1 VDSLENDKN
10 SIQKSGASKM
20 IDVLKRLPNGWSMI
34 ETHDGYVIKDE
45 DDEFV
50 CKADTAQRLNQI
62 LDNEFELAQMYASM
76 MYVLKASEP
85 AEC

>member
-1 VDSLENDKN
+1 
-10 SIQKSGASKM
+10 M

-34 ETHDGYVIKDE
+34 ETNEGYVIKDD

-50 CKADTAQRLNQI
+50 CQADTAERLNQI

>member
-1 VDSLENDKN
+1 MDSPKKDKN
-10 SIQKSGASKM
+10 YIPNSGANKM

-34 ETHDGYVIKDE
+34 ETNEGYVIKDD

-50 CKADTAQRLNQI
+50 CQADTAERLNQI

>member
-1 VDSLENDKN
+1 
-10 SIQKSGASKM
+10 
-20 IDVLKRLPNGWSMI
+20 MI
-34 ETHDGYVIKDE
+34 ETNEGYVIKDD

-50 CKADTAQRLNQI
+50 CQADTAERLNQI

>member
-1 VDSLENDKN
+1 MDSPKKDKN
-10 SIQKSGASKM
+10 CIPNSGANKM

-34 ETHDGYVIKDE
+34 ETNDGYVIKDD

-50 CKADTAQRLNQI
+50 CQADTAERLNQI

-76 MYVLKASEP
+76 MYVLKAAEP

>member
-1 VDSLENDKN
+1 MDSLKKDKN
-10 SIQKSGASKM
+10 CIQNSGANKM

-34 ETHDGYVIKDE
+34 ETHDGYVIQDE

-50 CKADTAQRLNQI
+50 CKAESAQRLNQI

-76 MYVLKASEP
+76 MCVIRTANP
-85 AEC
+85 AEA

>member
-1 VDSLENDKN
+1 
-10 SIQKSGASKM
+10 
-20 IDVLKRLPNGWSMI
+20 MI
-34 ETHDGYVIKDE
+34 EAHDGYVIKDE